1 MSDRISQEEMEAI
14 QEAVG
19 EEHGVE
25 RDVSAEDEARFSEGQ
40 EMLRRSPRK
49 EQEGRFSEGMEL
61 DDPSAPIYQGEEEEG
76 SLRDL
81 EP

>member
-25 RDVSAEDEARFSEGQ
+25 REVFPEDEARFSEGQ
-40 EMLRRSPRK
+40 EMLRRSPPK

-61 DDPSAPIYQGEEEEG
+61 DDPSAPIYQEEEEEG